1 MEMIDIRFDECET
14 TQDRLIKA
22 TQALIAV
29 YGYDATT
36 TRMIANLAN
45 AALSAINFHFGSKA
59 DLVKAAMEQAAMQLE
74 KSYGRLAVEIR
85 EFLKIQPVDK
95 EKAWEYLDRFL
106 ADRIR
111 RAFNYEASWI
121 NIGIAEHENGLPEN
135 ARGIISQVAVHT
147 SEQVLAE
154 LILAVSDKKDPFKA
168 AVISRAINA
177 AIMTYTEKPL
187 LNQYLGESMGLDL
200 TDHEKVGD
208 YIHGYAMRSIAA
220 AVVIDPRTKQI

>member
-1 MEMIDIRFDECET
+1 MEMIDIRLDGCET

-45 AALSAINFHFGSKA
+45 AALSAINFHFGSKEN
-59 DLVKAAMEQAAMQLE
+59 LVKAAMEQAAMQLE
-74 KSYGRLAVEIR
+74 KSYGKLAVEIR
-85 EFLKIQPVDK
+85 EFLKVQPVDK
-95 EKAWEYLDRFL
+95 ERAWAYLDRFL

-111 RAFNYEASWI
+111 RAFNYDASWI
-121 NIGIAEHENGLPEN
+121 NIGLAEHENGLPES
-135 ARGIISQVAVHT
+135 AKGIISQVAVHT

-187 LNQYLGESMGLDL
+187 LNRYLGESMGLDL
-200 TDHEKVGD
+200 GDHEQVGD
-208 YIHGYAMRSIAA
+208 YLHDYAMKSIAS
-220 AVVIDPRTKQI
+220 AVIIDPRTKQI